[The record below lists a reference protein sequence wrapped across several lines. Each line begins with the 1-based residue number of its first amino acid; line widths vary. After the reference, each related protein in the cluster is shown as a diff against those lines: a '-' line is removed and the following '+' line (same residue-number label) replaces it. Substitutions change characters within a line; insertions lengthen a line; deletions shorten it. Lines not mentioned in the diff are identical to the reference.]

1 MSEGA
6 LSFELRNER
15 PDKIVQTAVSR
26 AARVSAPGLGVLFV
40 SGGVAQELPDIARAI
55 ARRAPEQTW
64 LVAGTLGVLTER
76 GELERQSA
84 AAGLVTG
91 GVRGRGVMM
100 ETRASAFGEQLGKV
114 LREMPASTA
123 LTLIRADRFEEDA
136 LASLS
141 AQLGGSRRSGSV
153 FGGGTLPG
161 QDVFVI
167 EQGRVSQGAAAA
179 LVVSGLGPARVAAS
193 PACRLLSPLLRV
205 TEVRGSM
212 LLGLEGQRALD
223 ALGASAQS
231 LEDQPL
237 ILVAV
242 AATASSPAAESEK
255 PPLLLR
261 AIQGVDPARGG
272 ILVGEGVEVG
282 ARVAFAIRD
291 GHAARSD
298 FEGHLRRL
306 AQSTA
311 GAAPRFGIYVNC
323 VGRGESLYGASDVD
337 VKLVRSRFSQMPLV
351 GLHSAFEIAPF
362 GSTVAL
368 QLYTGVLA
376 LFTAPS

>member
-15 PDKIVQTAVSR
+15 PEKIVQTAISR
-26 AARVSAPGLGVLFV
+26 AARVSSPALGVLFV

-55 ARRAPEQTW
+55 AKRAPEQTW

-91 GVRGRGVMM
+91 GVRGRGIIMDS
-100 ETRASAFGEQLGKV
+100 RAAAFGEQLGQV

-136 LASLS
+136 LEALS
-141 AQLGGSRRSGSV
+141 EQLGTRRSGSV

-161 QDVFVI
+161 QDVFVV

-179 LVVSGLGPARVAAS
+179 LVVTGLGPARVAAS

-212 LLGLEGQRALD
+212 LLSLEGQRALD

-242 AATASSPAAESEK
+242 AAPADGPSAETEK

-272 ILVGEGVEVG
+272 ILVGEGIEVG

-291 GHAARSD
+291 GHAARND

-362 GSTVAL
+362 GSSVAL

>member
-6 LSFELRNER
+6 ISFELRNER
-15 PDKIVQTAVSR
+15 PEKIVQTALSR
-26 AARVSAPGLGVLFV
+26 AARVSAPGLGILFV
-40 SGGVAQELPDIARAI
+40 SGGVAEELPAIARAI
-55 ARRAPEQTW
+55 ARRAPEQIW

-91 GVRGRGVMM
+91 GVRGKGVVMQ
-100 ETRASAFGEQLGKV
+100 THPAAFGGELGQV
-114 LREMPASTA
+114 LSEMPASSA

-136 LASLS
+136 LETLAE
-141 AQLGGSRRSGSV
+141 QLGTRRSGSV

-161 QDVFVI
+161 HDVYVI
-167 EQGRVSQGAAAA
+167 DKGQVSQGAAAA

-223 ALGASAQS
+223 ALGASAQT

-242 AATASSPAAESEK
+242 AGAHDSQASETEK

-261 AIQGVDPARGG
+261 AIQGVDPSRGG
-272 ILVGEGVEVG
+272 ILIGEGLEVG

-291 GHAARSD
+291 GHAARND

-323 VGRGESLYGASDVD
+323 VGRGEALYGASDVD
-337 VKLVRSRFSQMPLV
+337 VKLVRSRFAQMPLV

>member
-15 PDKIVQTAVSR
+15 PEKIIQTALSR
-26 AARVSAPGLGVLFV
+26 AGRVSAPCLGVLFL
-40 SGGVAQELPDIARAI
+40 SGAVAEQLPDIARSLAQ
-55 ARRAPEQTW
+55 RAPEQTW

-91 GVRGRGVMM
+91 GVRGRGVVMDG
-100 ETRASAFGEQLGKV
+100 RAAAFGEQLGQV
-114 LREMPASTA
+114 LREMPASSA
-123 LTLIRADRFEEDA
+123 FTLIRADRFEEDA
-136 LASLS
+136 LEALS
-141 AQLGGSRRSGSV
+141 EQLGTRRSGNV

-161 QDVFVI
+161 QDVYVVDR
-167 EQGRVSQGAAAA
+167 GVVLHGAAAA

-193 PACRLLSPLLRV
+193 PAARLLSPLLRV

-242 AATASSPAAESEK
+242 AAAKSSTDLESEK

-261 AIQGVDPARGG
+261 AIQGVDPTRGG
-272 ILVGEGVEVG
+272 ILVGEGLEVG
-282 ARVAFAIRD
+282 ARVAFAVRD
-291 GHAARSD
+291 GHAARND

-311 GAAPRFGIYVNC
+311 GSAPRFGIYVNC

-337 VKLVRSRFSQMPLV
+337 VKLLRSRFSQMPLV

-362 GSTVAL
+362 GSTIAL

-376 LFTAPS
+376 LFSAPS